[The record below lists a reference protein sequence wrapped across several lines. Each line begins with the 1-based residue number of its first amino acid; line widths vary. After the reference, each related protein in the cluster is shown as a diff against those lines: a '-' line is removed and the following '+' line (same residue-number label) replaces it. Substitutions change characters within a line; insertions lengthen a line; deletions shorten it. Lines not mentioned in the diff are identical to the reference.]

1 MHKKDVFHAQIS
13 VAYTH
18 LWLMRSIIFYSWTQI
33 DVQILSNAVKVC
45 EVHKVDQENR
55 HYEKGNIILKIL
67 QLAGND
73 FVYNDSTSVAAVEA
87 KSYWARFSDLFTGET
102 LQKIDCPQKD
112 AIEKMWSALREEN
125 VSLIVT
131 SAFLTLLSHSTV
143 WFLCLYF
150 NYSLSTVHWY
160 INGLP
165 RTPLLVN
172 LMS

>member
-33 DVQILSNAVKVC
+33 DVQILSNAVKEC
-45 EVHKVDQENR
+45 EVFKVDQEIR
-55 HYEKGNIILKIL
+55 HYKKGNIILKIL
-67 QLAGND
+67 QS
-73 FVYNDSTSVAAVEA
+73 VENDSTGSAVEA

-131 SAFLTLLSHSTV
+131 SAFLTLLSHSTG

-150 NYSLSTVHWY
+150 NYSISTVHWY